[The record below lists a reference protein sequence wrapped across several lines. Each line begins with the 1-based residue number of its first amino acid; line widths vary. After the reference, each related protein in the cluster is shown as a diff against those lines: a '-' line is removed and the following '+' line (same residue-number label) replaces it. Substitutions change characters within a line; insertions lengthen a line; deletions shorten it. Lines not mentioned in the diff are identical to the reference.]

1 MENENKDKKNKPPII
16 FLIFKI
22 IGLGLIIGGIIV
34 LILMRDSFSGGMFPG
49 LPMIGFGIVITIWG
63 LIPNINKLS
72 IKTTKYLQEEHKED
86 LTDIANT
93 SADISSE
100 AVTKTTKAVKKGLKD
115 TMYCKHC
122 GEQIDADSKFCKS
135 CGKSQE

>member
-1 MENENKDKKNKPPII
+1 MENENKKNKLPII

-22 IGLGLIIGGIIV
+22 IGLGLIIGAVVLLIISEGDY
-34 LILMRDSFSGGMFPG
+34 LFPS
-49 LPMIGFGIVITIWG
+49 LPMIGFGIVITLWG